1 MHVIK
6 LKNFLN
12 EWLDHNQQ
20 EMVDG
25 IIDILI
31 QVKDEQ
37 NRLEIAQKMLKQFKD
52 ENIPV
57 DAKWFV
63 NKCNLTTE

>member
-20 EMVDG
+20 EMVNG

-37 NRLEIAQKMLKQFKD
+37 NRLEIAQKMMKQFKD

-63 NKCNLTTE
+63 NKCNLPTE

>member
-12 EWLDHNQQ
+12 ESLDHNQQ

-25 IIDILI
+25 IIGILV

-57 DAKWFV
+57 DSKWFV
-63 NKCNLTTE
+63 NKCNLPTE

>member
-25 IIDILI
+25 IINILI

-37 NRLEIAQKMLKQFKD
+37 NRLEIAQKMLRQFKD

-57 DAKWFV
+57 DAKWFMS
-63 NKCNLTTE
+63 KCNLSIG

>member
-12 EWLDHNQQ
+12 EWLDYNQQ

-25 IIDILI
+25 VINILI

-37 NRLEIAQKMLKQFKD
+37 NRLEIAQNMLKQFKD

-63 NKCNLTTE
+63 SKCNLSNE

>member
-37 NRLEIAQKMLKQFKD
+37 NRLEIAQKMLNQFRD

-63 NKCNLTTE
+63 NRCNLSIG

>member
-12 EWLDHNQQ
+12 EWLDYNQQ

-25 IIDILI
+25 IIDILV
-31 QVKDEQ
+31 QVNDEQ
-37 NRLEIAQKMLKQFKD
+37 NRMEIAQKMLKQFKD

-57 DAKWFV
+57 DAKWFIS
-63 NKCNLTTE
+63 KCNLSME

>member
-57 DAKWFV
+57 DVKWFM
-63 NKCNLTTE
+63 NRCNLSIE

>member
-1 MHVIK
+1 M
-6 LKNFLN
+6 N
-12 EWLDHNQQ
+12 EWLDYNQQ

-25 IIDILI
+25 VINILI

-37 NRLEIAQKMLKQFKD
+37 NRLEIAQNMLKQFKD

-63 NKCNLTTE
+63 SKCNLSIE

>member
-12 EWLDHNQQ
+12 EWLDYNQQ

-25 IIDILI
+25 VINILI

-37 NRLEIAQKMLKQFKD
+37 NRLEIAQNMLKQFKD
-52 ENIPV
+52 ENVPV

-63 NKCNLTTE
+63 SKCNLSNE

>member
-57 DAKWFV
+57 DAKWFM
-63 NKCNLTTE
+63 NKCNLSIE

>member
-1 MHVIK
+1 MHVVK

-25 IIDILI
+25 IISILV
-31 QVKDEQ
+31 QVKDEN
-37 NRLEIAQKMLKQFKD
+37 NRSEIAQKMLKQFKD

-57 DAKWFV
+57 DAKWFLS
-63 NKCNLTTE
+63 KCNL

>member
-1 MHVIK
+1 
-6 LKNFLN
+6 
-12 EWLDHNQQ
+12 
-20 EMVDG
+20 MVDG
-25 IIDILI
+25 VINILI

-37 NRLEIAQKMLKQFKD
+37 NRLEIAQNMLKQFKD

-63 NKCNLTTE
+63 SKCNLSIE

>member
-25 IIDILI
+25 VINILI

-37 NRLEIAQKMLKQFKD
+37 NRLEIAQNMLKQFND

-63 NKCNLTTE
+63 SKCNL

>member
-1 MHVIK
+1 MHVVK

-25 IIDILI
+25 IISILV
-31 QVKDEQ
+31 QVKDEN
-37 NRLEIAQKMLKQFKD
+37 NRSEIAQKMLKQFKD

-57 DAKWFV
+57 DTKWFLS
-63 NKCNLTTE
+63 KCNL

>member
-25 IIDILI
+25 IINILI

-57 DAKWFV
+57 DAKWFM
-63 NKCNLTTE
+63 NKCNLSIE

>member
-1 MHVIK
+1 M
-6 LKNFLN
+6 N

-25 IIDILI
+25 VINILI

-37 NRLEIAQKMLKQFKD
+37 NRLEIAQSMLKQFND

-63 NKCNLTTE
+63 SKCNL